1 MLSAED
7 VTYILAR
14 APADTRYQPVLRE
27 AKRTGDFEP
36 LRALL
41 EDVHYDARYMYE
53 ALCYTTSEANH
64 PEAVEFL
71 LGCGASPNDSTGS
84 GRGPPLGEA
93 ANRGCASNVA
103 LLLAA
108 GADVNA
114 VDCVGETALSDAVRS
129 SQHSDTVRSVGVGGE
144 QRILR
149 SRSEFRDGC
158 VSCIKL
164 LIRAGALVN
173 DAPLYLA
180 AAADQGSRDI
190 VKIMLCAG
198 AEVPKE
204 DITDRTMW
212 TLAALDAIDSVRSA
226 GGWEKHAKQHE
237 RVLAALVSKCAPIP
251 DDAARLVVEFWT
263 PPGGS

>member
-7 VTYILAR
+7 VTYILAV
-14 APADTRYQPVLRE
+14 ASADTRYRPVLRE

-84 GRGPPLGEA
+84 GKDPPLGEA
-93 ANRGCASNVA
+93 ALRGCASNVA

-108 GADVNA
+108 GADVNT
-114 VDCVGETALSDAVRS
+114 VDCVGDTALNHAVRS
-129 SQHSDTVRSVGVGGE
+129 SRGEPTHVGLRGERLVVRC
-144 QRILR
+144 
-149 SRSEFRDGC
+149 RSELREGC

-173 DAPLYLA
+173 EALYV
-180 AAADQGSRDI
+180 AADQGDRDV
-190 VKIMLCAG
+190 VKILLCAG
-198 AEVPKE
+198 AEIPKE

-212 TLAALDAIDSVRSA
+212 TAAALDAIDSVRSA

-237 RVLAALVSKCAPIP
+237 RVLAGLVSKCAPIP
-251 DDAARLVVEFWT
+251 DDAARLVVAFWT